1 MARHSSRAPGEPNPG
16 SLADLQADPRSVAR
30 TVVLRRLNAA
40 PRTRK
45 DLHDDLLKR
54 EIPEQV
60 ADEVLDRFTEL
71 GLIND
76 SDYAEL
82 FVASRRRSRGT
93 ARPVLR
99 QELRR
104 KGVGDAEIHAALEEI
119 SDEDELERARALVR
133 SKHPALARLDPV
145 TRQRRLMGLLMRRG
159 YSAGLAASVVR
170 EVLGTDLELHDGD
183 LIDGSTI
190 L

>member
-1 MARHSSRAPGEPNPG
+1 MARNSRRSAGDPTPGPPPASKAET
-16 SLADLQADPRSVAR
+16 DPRSYAR
-30 TVVLRRLNAA
+30 TVVLRRLSST

-45 DLHDDLLKR
+45 DLHDDLIKR
-54 EIPEQV
+54 EIPEAI

-93 ARPVLR
+93 ARPILR

-104 KGVGDAEIHAALEEI
+104 KGVGDDEIHAALEDI
-119 SDEDELERARALVR
+119 SDEDEFARARSLVL
-133 SKHPALARLDPV
+133 SKHPALARFDAA
-145 TRQRRLMGLLMRRG
+145 TKQRRLMSLLMRRG
-159 YSAGLAASVVR
+159 YSGSVAAAAIR
-170 EVLGTDLELHDGD
+170 AELNAEFEHELTDD
-183 LIDGSTI
+183 
-190 L
+190 

>member
-1 MARHSSRAPGEPNPG
+1 MARKSRQSASEPTPG
-16 SLADLQADPRSVAR
+16 SLADLQDEADPRAVAR
-30 TVVLRRLNAA
+30 TVVLRRLSSTA
-40 PRTRK
+40 RTRK

-54 EIPEQV
+54 EIPEAI

-76 SDYAEL
+76 TDYAEL

-104 KGVGDAEIHAALEEI
+104 KGVSDEEIHAALEDI
-119 SDEDELERARALVR
+119 TDEDEFDRARGLVR
-133 SKHPALARLDPV
+133 SKHPSLARLD
-145 TRQRRLMGLLMRRG
+145 TATKERRLMGLLMRRG
-159 YSAGLAASVVR
+159 YSAAVAAAAIREEVVS
-170 EVLGTDLELHDGD
+170 EFEHELTDD
-183 LIDGSTI
+183 
-190 L
+190 

>member
-1 MARHSSRAPGEPNPG
+1 MARDSRRSASEPTPG
-16 SLADLQADPRSVAR
+16 SLADLQAEADPRSVAR
-30 TVVLRRLNAA
+30 TVVLRRLSSTA
-40 PRTRK
+40 RTRK

-54 EIPEQV
+54 EIPESI

-76 SDYAEL
+76 TDYAEL

-104 KGVGDAEIHAALEEI
+104 KGVGDDEIHAALEDI
-119 SDEDELERARALVR
+119 TDEDEFERARALVL
-133 SKHPALARLDPV
+133 SKHPALARFDAA
-145 TRQRRLMGLLMRRG
+145 TKQRRLMSLLMRRG
-159 YSAGLAASVVR
+159 YSGAVAASVVR
-170 EVLGTDLELHDGD
+170 EVVQSEVDLQEFGLDD
-183 LIDGSTI
+183 
-190 L
+190 

>member
-1 MARHSSRAPGEPNPG
+1 MARSSKRSATEPTPG
-16 SLADLQADPRSVAR
+16 SLADLQAEADPRAVAR
-30 TVVLRRLNAA
+30 SVVLRRLSSTA
-40 PRTRK
+40 RTRK

-54 EIPEQV
+54 EIPEAI

-104 KGVGDAEIHAALEEI
+104 KGVGDDEIHAALEDI
-119 SDEDELERARALVR
+119 SDEDEFERARALVLSR
-133 SKHPALARLDPV
+133 HPSLARFDAA
-145 TRQRRLMGLLMRRG
+145 TKQRRLMSLLMRRG
-159 YSAGLAASVVR
+159 YSGSVAASVVR
-170 EVLGTDLELHDGD
+170 EVVQSEVDLTELALGD
-183 LIDGSTI
+183 
-190 L
+190 

>member
-1 MARHSSRAPGEPNPG
+1 MTRHSRQSEPTPG
-16 SLADLQADPRSVAR
+16 SPADLQAEADPRSVAR
-30 TVVLRRLNAA
+30 TVVLRRLSSTA
-40 PRTRK
+40 RTRK

-54 EIPEQV
+54 DIPEAI

-76 SDYAEL
+76 ADYAEL

-104 KGVGDAEIHAALEEI
+104 KGVSDDQIHAALEQI
-119 SDEDELERARALVR
+119 SDEIEFERARALVR
-133 SKHPALARLDPV
+133 SKHPSLSRLDSA

-159 YSAGLAASVVR
+159 YSGTVAAAAIR
-170 EVLGTDLELHDGD
+170 QEVDLEIDPD
-183 LIDGSTI
+183 LLGG
-190 L
+190 

>member
-1 MARHSSRAPGEPNPG
+1 MACHSARAAGEPTPG
-16 SLADLQADPRSVAR
+16 SLADLQAEADPRSVAR

-104 KGVGDAEIHAALEEI
+104 KGVGDDEIHAALECI
-119 SDEDELERARALVR
+119 TDDDEFERARALVR
-133 SKHPALARLDPV
+133 SKHPALSRLDPA

-159 YSAGLAASVVR
+159 YSASTAAAAIR
-170 EVLGTDLELHDGD
+170 DELNADFLD
-183 LIDGSTI
+183 ELVDPDC
-190 L
+190 

>member
-1 MARHSSRAPGEPNPG
+1 MARHFVGAAGEPTPG
-16 SLADLQADPRSVAR
+16 SLADLQAEADPRAVAR
-30 TVVLRRLNAA
+30 TVLLRRLSAA

-45 DLHDDLLKR
+45 DLHDDLLRR

-60 ADEVLDRFTEL
+60 AEEVLDRFAEL
-71 GLIND
+71 GLIDD

-93 ARPVLR
+93 ARPMLR

-104 KGVGDAEIHAALEEI
+104 KGVGDAEIHAALAEI
-119 SDEDELERARALVR
+119 SDEEELERARALVR
-133 SKHPALARLDPV
+133 TRHPALARLDAA

-159 YSAGLAASVVR
+159 YSAGVAASVVR
-170 EVLGTDLELHDGD
+170 EVVRTELLDEGPELD
-183 LIDGSTI
+183 E
-190 L
+190 